1 MGYRRDVDLEF
12 LCNCSSEDLDALVTI
27 LIKDKDGSSRLTE
40 ELTVNDKYKQFAPDH
55 RRYWDLIAAELQCF
69 GADTFATLV
78 RGGEG
83 VLYREVLTE
92 VCDKMRVNYNSEAAV
107 ELIEMNLLMKVLTDS
122 MEKMTPEDLRELAN
136 GLDLKTANFSKQAVI
151 AAIQAGVNMSG
162 FVAYQVAII
171 VANAVAK
178 AVAGRGL
185 AVAANAGLARAI
197 SVAVGPIGWALTALW
212 TLKDLSGPAFRVT
225 IPSVI
230 QVAFLRTSMNHR
242 KL

>member
-230 QVAFLRTSMNHR
+230 QVAFLRTSMNQR